1 MRYFPS
7 PPRPPSPETGRGGR
21 LRRPEAPSLRG
32 RGGWGV
38 RASIL
43 FTLLLAACTPP
54 PTPSDAMA
62 RVGDETIPVAEFET
76 YLERNLGEEAQDL
89 SSAVRSRLLDQ
100 FLEEELLLRLAEDQ
114 GLTLDGGSRRLA
126 VDRLLRSVEQ
136 ADPTPGDVAA
146 YYQEHREEFRRP
158 ERVRLRQILLED
170 RGTAERVHR
179 ELEEGADF
187 VAVARRASR
196 EPGGDRGGY
205 QGELAR
211 EDLPPSLADV
221 IFELGPG
228 EVSEV
233 VEADYGYHVF
243 QVMEHLPPEV
253 LPLRA
258 VADEIRR
265 RLQADVTDRSLE
277 NLVEEARSRYSVE
290 VYERNLPFDYEGTYG
305 DDDR

>member
-1 MRYFPS
+1 M
-7 PPRPPSPETGRGGR
+7 
-21 LRRPEAPSLRG
+21 
-32 RGGWGV
+32 
-38 RASIL
+38 I
-43 FTLLLAACTPP
+43 LLLTACTPP
-54 PTPSDAMA
+54 PVPPDAMA
-62 RVGDETIPVAEFET
+62 RVGDETIPVTAFEA

-100 FLEEELLLRLAEDQ
+100 FLEEELLLRLAEER

-136 ADPTPGDVAA
+136 TGPTPDDVAA
-146 YYQEHREEFRRP
+146 YYREHREDFRRP
-158 ERVRLRQILLED
+158 ERVRLRQILVED
-170 RGTAERVHR
+170 RATAERVRR
-179 ELEEGADF
+179 ELEEGASF

-196 EPGGDRGGY
+196 EPSGERGGY

-211 EDLPPSLADV
+211 EDLPPSLGEV
-221 IFELGPG
+221 IFELEPG
-228 EVSEV
+228 EVSDV
-233 VEADYGYHVF
+233 VEADYGYHLF

-253 LPLRA
+253 LPLEA

-277 NLVEEARSRYSVE
+277 DLVDEARSRYSVE
-290 VYERNLPFDYEGTYG
+290 VYERNLPFDYEGMYG